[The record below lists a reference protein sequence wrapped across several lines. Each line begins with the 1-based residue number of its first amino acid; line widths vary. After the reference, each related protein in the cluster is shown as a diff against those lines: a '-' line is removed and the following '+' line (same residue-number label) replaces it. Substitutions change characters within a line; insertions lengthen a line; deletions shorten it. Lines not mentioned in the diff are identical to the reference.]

1 MGVELFDTLRAK
13 VGKAS
18 QFEQGNFESLPTYEN
33 FFYQHEGAY
42 TINQGGGVEIQ
53 LTVPGGNYEI
63 EATTRLYNNS
73 DERIIYTCGLDYY
86 LEDNLRQ
93 LWEGGYLAST
103 ALGKPYIIRFKTMS
117 TFKQQKVIKF
127 NFGTNA
133 VFGGIAAEPQIMV
146 RRIGAIRYTSD

>member
-42 TINQGGGVEIQ
+42 IINQGAAVELQ

-63 EATTRLYNNS
+63 EAIVRLYNNS
-73 DERIIYTCGLDYY
+73 DVRVIYTCGLDYY
-86 LEDNLRQ
+86 LEDTLRQ
-93 LWEGGYLAST
+93 IWEGGELAST
-103 ALGKPYIIRFKTMS
+103 ANGKPYLVHFKVMS
-117 TFKQQKVIKF
+117 TFKQHKVIKF

-133 VFGGIAAEPQIMV
+133 IFGGIADKPMIMV